1 MFQQTN
7 TSRKKVFS
15 YIHGEVMTERAQN
28 TVLVIIHSKARAVF
42 CTCGENETSNQEP
55 LFMFFDVWTIA
66 MGFSFM
72 LHWQCLTSQLFAK
85 LYKLSRWRTVF
96 KVEFFEKT
104 SKKRS
109 GWDFRS
115 ASYYCKTKLWSQWQ
129 SVVFAI
135 VSFIQ

>member
-7 TSRKKVFS
+7 TSRKKSFFI
-15 YIHGEVMTERAQN
+15 YTWWGTHWKGAK
-28 TVLVIIHSKARAVF
+28 HSIGDNPFKGVCRI
-42 CTCGENETSNQEP
+42 
-55 LFMFFDVWTIA
+55 LHVWRKRHVQSGA
-66 MGFSFM
+66 AFHAFWSVNHNNGFSFM
-72 LHWQCLTSQLFAK
+72 LLWQRLTSQLFAK

-96 KVEFFEKT
+96 KVEFLEKM

-115 ASYYCKTKLWSQWQ
+115 APYYCKTKLWSQWK
-129 SVVFAI
+129 SIVFAI